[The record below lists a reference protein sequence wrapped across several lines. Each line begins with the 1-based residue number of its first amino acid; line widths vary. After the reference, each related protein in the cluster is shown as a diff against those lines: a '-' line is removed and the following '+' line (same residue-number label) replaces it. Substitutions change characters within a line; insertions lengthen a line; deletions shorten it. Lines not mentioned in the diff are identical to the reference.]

1 MRGWFVVAAVAL
13 SAVIVVVGAGCGGG
27 GEKPKLDRATLESML
42 MEIAPTLDDLPPN
55 FAATEE
61 KFQTNEEAAEND
73 PDGPTAALKRY
84 EDEGRLL
91 GRVGAYMTN
100 DTFGA
105 FTNGGDAVVTVL
117 TSIYEDSKG
126 AAAAMDYVREVM
138 ADPARAQA
146 IFQNVTDLQ
155 GEPMSFASIG
165 DDTVA
170 YRFTGVSHPEGIQV
184 NVNFIAHAVG
194 IRQGQGIST
203 LVVAAIGGA
212 TPGSEVEEL
221 VRKLNE
227 RMAQA
232 LP

>member
-27 GEKPKLDRATLESML
+27 GEPKLDRATLEGML
-42 MEIAPTLDDLPPN
+42 MEIAPTLDDLPLN
-55 FAATEE
+55 FAVTEE
-61 KFQTNEEAAEND
+61 KFQTNEEAAESD

-91 GRVGAYMTN
+91 GRVGVYTTS
-100 DTFGA
+100 DTIGA
-105 FTNGGDAVVTVL
+105 FTNGGDALVTVL

-138 ADPARAQA
+138 ADPARAQV
-146 IFQNVTDLQ
+146 IFKNVTDLR
-155 GEPMSFASIG
+155 GEPMSFVSIG

-212 TPGSEVEEL
+212 TPGPEVEEL
-221 VRKLNE
+221 VRKLDE